1 MSARIKRNLLT
12 KDQLANIAR
21 LLVMQPKQRYMPSNN
36 FYARQNTKEP
46 IKLFEVDTSRD
57 EVVVPYTF
65 YRGISTGQPNAD
77 KRFPQVPYKFKGELY
92 ESQQPIADDAMEQ
105 LNVHGTTTLNL
116 YTAFGKTVLGA
127 YLASKLNMLTL
138 VLYTS
143 TILEPQWKNTFEQ
156 FTDARVWIVGQD
168 PPSEGA
174 HVVLCMD
181 TRLSKMPKEYIDQI
195 GTVIY
200 DEAHEF
206 CTPTRVRCFLGVQPR
221 YIISAT
227 ATLKREDGMHD
238 IIQAVCGTH
247 SVVKIS
253 KKPFNVF
260 KYITGINIPMKKNVR
275 GTTDW
280 AKYCNDLCDNEDRN
294 IMILDIVRRNPDH
307 KILILSWRKK
317 HVDFLHD
324 CLVKMDIS
332 TDKMTGN
339 KKSYN
344 DSRVLVGT
352 ISKIGTG
359 FDEKAACDDFNGV
372 RINMLILVG
381 SMKSVQL
388 LEQVAGRCFRADF
401 PQIICF
407 VDDSN
412 ISENHW
418 KVARRWFISRKGE
431 IFETKTERAAALD
444 KASGKEEYNSAS
456 ISSAHLTKIQQK
468 VNLTIVENPDASHG
482 ASHGTSEQSS
492 ENLASSSNWSGTGDG
507 VIPEHNLTVNPTP
520 VSSTEVVG
528 NGPSTANA
536 QLAMLRA
543 KGYIK

>member
-1 MSARIKRNLLT
+1 MSARIKRGLLT
-12 KDQLANIAR
+12 QTQLLNIAK
-21 LLVMQPKQRYMPSNN
+21 LLVMQPKQSYVPSNN

-46 IKLFEVDTSRD
+46 IKLFEVDTDED
-57 EVVVPYTF
+57 EVIVPYTF
-65 YRGISTGQPNAD
+65 YRGISTGQPNAG
-77 KRFPQVPYKFKGELY
+77 KMFPRVPYNFKGELY
-92 ESQQPIADDAMEQ
+92 KSQQSIADDAMDQ
-105 LNVHGTTTLNL
+105 LTTHGTTTLNL

-127 YLASKLNMLTL
+127 YLASKLKMLTL

-156 FTDARVWIVGQD
+156 FTDVRVWIVGQE
-168 PPSEGA
+168 PPSGGA
-174 HVVLCMD
+174 HVILCMD

-206 CTPTRVRCFLGVQPR
+206 CTPTRISCFLGIQPR

-260 KYITGINIPMKKNVR
+260 KYITGIDIPIQKNAR
-275 GTTDW
+275 MMSDW
-280 AKYCNDLCDNEDRN
+280 PRYCRDLCENEDRN
-294 IMILDIVRRNPDH
+294 IMILDIVRRNPSH
-307 KILILSWRKK
+307 KILILTWRKD
-317 HVDFLHD
+317 HVDLLHK
-324 CLVKMDIS
+324 CLTEMEIS
-332 TDKMTGN
+332 VDMMAGN
-339 KKSYN
+339 KKSYT
-344 DSRVLVGT
+344 DSSVLVGT

-388 LEQVAGRCFRADF
+388 LEQVSGRCFRADF
-401 PQIICF
+401 PQIIFF
-407 VDDSN
+407 VDKSN

-418 KVARRWFISRKGE
+418 RVAQRWFISRNGK
-431 IFETKTERAAALD
+431 IFETKTERATALGD
-444 KASGKEEYNSAS
+444 SSKSEEDNSS
-456 ISSAHLTKIQQK
+456 NISSAHLAKIQQK
-468 VNLTIVENPDASHG
+468 VNLTIVENPSTSGVDNG
-482 ASHGTSEQSS
+482 AIHKHT
-492 ENLASSSNWSGTGDG
+492 
-507 VIPEHNLTVNPTP
+507 LTVTPTP
-520 VSSTEVVG
+520 VHVPPSNTVHTQAISVSSTTVSE
-528 NGPSTANA
+528 NASSTVNA
-536 QLAMLRA
+536 QLSMLRV
-543 KGYIK
+543 KGHIL

>member
-12 KDQLANIAR
+12 KAQLGNIAR

-46 IKLFEVDTSRD
+46 IKLFEVDTDTD
-57 EVVVPYTF
+57 EVIVPYTF

-77 KRFPQVPYKFKGELY
+77 KRFPQVPYNFKGELY
-92 ESQQPIADDAMEQ
+92 ESQQSIADDAMDQ
-105 LNVHGTTTLNL
+105 LNTHGTTTLNL

-156 FTDARVWIVGQD
+156 FTDVRVWIVGQA
-168 PPSEGA
+168 PPPEGA
-174 HVVLCMD
+174 HVILCMD

-206 CTPTRVRCFLGVQPR
+206 CTPTRVSCFLGIQPR

-260 KYITGINIPMKKNVR
+260 KYITGIDIPLQKNAR
-275 GTTDW
+275 NMSDW
-280 AKYCNDLCDNEDRN
+280 PKYCRDLCENEDRN
-294 IMILDIVRRNPDH
+294 IMILDIVRRNPSH
-307 KILILSWRKK
+307 KILILTWRKD
-317 HVDFLHD
+317 HVDLLHK
-324 CLVKMDIS
+324 CLTKMEIS
-332 TDKMTGN
+332 VDMMAGN

-401 PQIICF
+401 PQIIFF

-418 KVARRWFISRKGE
+418 KVAQRWFISRNGQ
-431 IFETKTERAAALD
+431 IFETKTERATAL
-444 KASGKEEYNSAS
+444 EESSKSEEDNSS
-456 ISSAHLTKIQQK
+456 DISSAHLAKIQQK
-468 VNLTIVENPDASHG
+468 VNLTIVENPS
-482 ASHGTSEQSS
+482 TS
-492 ENLASSSNWSGTGDG
+492 NIGNG
-507 VIPEHNLTVNPTP
+507 VIPEHTSTSVPFNTVHTQAIS
-520 VSSTEVVG
+520 VSSTTVSE
-528 NGPSTANA
+528 NASSTVNA
-536 QLAMLRA
+536 QLSMLRI
-543 KGYIK
+543 KGFIKD